1 VWLSNMN
8 AANSTIFPNPMGAE
22 WGTFNW
28 EARP

>member
-1 VWLSNMN
+1 MD
-8 AANSTIFPNPMGAE
+8 AANSTLFQNPLSAE